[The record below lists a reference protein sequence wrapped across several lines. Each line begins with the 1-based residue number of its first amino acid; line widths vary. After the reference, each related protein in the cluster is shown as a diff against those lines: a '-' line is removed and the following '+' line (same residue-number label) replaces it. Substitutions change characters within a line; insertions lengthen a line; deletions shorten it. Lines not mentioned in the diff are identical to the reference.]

1 MRCFFI
7 GFAGFFVATVLTMI
21 AFASYGDYAARATV
35 SATLAATEPLRTQI
49 AGMIARPGAPRAP
62 VQLTA
67 PPSLAGAD
75 YVKVAADG
83 TIVFRS
89 AAYGQVIVL
98 EPSVRDNAVSWKC
111 IGSKPAKH
119 IPSSCH

>member
-7 GFAGFFVATVLTMI
+7 GFAGFFAATVLTMI

-35 SATLAATEPLRTQI
+35 SATLAATDPLRTQI
-49 AGMIARPGAPRAP
+49 AAMIAPPGAASAP

-67 PPSLAGAD
+67 PPLAGAD

-83 TIVFRS
+83 TIVYRS

-119 IPSSCH
+119 IPSNCH